1 MKKDTY
7 FIFLR
12 NANYWIYENNW
23 EDKKD
28 EIIEKV
34 KEDFEQYTKGT
45 SEEYRNA
52 DKLCYLDLLRD
63 RLDNRNYDDIKRD
76 YVISQYD
83 YEREYGSLEEKFEVE
98 FNDDLGEIV
107 FQEANKPF
115 YRSGKKSATN
125 DLIALIIKTVMD
137 WEAKKHEH

>member
-34 KEDFEQYTKGT
+34 KDDFEQYTKGT

-52 DKLCYLDLLRD
+52 DKLCYLDLLRE
-63 RLDNRNYDDIKRD
+63 RLDSRNYDDIKRD

-83 YEREYGSLEEKFEVE
+83 YEREYGILEEKFEVE
-98 FNDDLGEIV
+98 FDDDFGEIV
-107 FQEANKPF
+107 FKEANKPF
-115 YRSGKKSATN
+115 YRSGKKSAIN
-125 DLIALIIKTVMD
+125 DLIALIIKTARLVYVG
-137 WEAKKHEH
+137 